1 MNNQYVYINGEFY
14 LKENAKISVFDRGL
28 VYGDGIFEGIRV
40 YDNIIFKCNEH
51 IERLYD
57 SAQAVDI
64 SIPLSKQEMIEII
77 KLSCKKNNLSNAYIR
92 LIVTRGEG
100 DLGVNPK
107 NSTVPNIIC
116 IAGNIK
122 IYPEEKYKNGIKAIT
137 SSQRRNKATNLDPQI
152 KSLNY
157 LNNIL
162 AVTEA
167 NRAQVEEAIMLNE
180 NGFVTEGSVDNI
192 FIVKKGVVYTPPV
205 SVGILNGI
213 TRRTIIDICKNIGI
227 PVYEKEF
234 TIYNVYSA
242 DECFLTGSAA
252 EIIAVTNVDNR
263 NIGDGQEGKITE
275 KLRNEFQKIKN
286 KEGININ

>member
-1 MNNQYVYINGEFY
+1 
-14 LKENAKISVFDRGL
+14 
-28 VYGDGIFEGIRV
+28 
-40 YDNIIFKCNEH
+40 
-51 IERLYD
+51 
-57 SAQAVDI
+57 
-64 SIPLSKQEMIEII
+64 
-77 KLSCKKNNLSNAYIR
+77 
-92 LIVTRGEG
+92 
-100 DLGVNPK
+100 
-107 NSTVPNIIC
+107 
-116 IAGNIK
+116 
-122 IYPEEKYKNGIKAIT
+122 
-137 SSQRRNKATNLDPQI
+137 
-152 KSLNY
+152 
-157 LNNIL
+157 
-162 AVTEA
+162 
-167 NRAQVEEAIMLNE
+167 MLNE

-252 EIIAVTNVDNR
+252 EIIAVTNVDSR